1 VRAGP
6 ANGGHASAV
15 RFVAP
20 YTVELADVVVPE
32 TGSGE
37 VLVQAE
43 LSGIS
48 GGTEMLAYRGEL
60 DSNVPRDE
68 TLGALAGSFEYPF
81 TYGYSVVG
89 TVEASRSDVGE
100 GERVFAFHP
109 HQSRFVVS
117 AADVVRIGAT
127 DARTATLFPLVE
139 TALQISLDA
148 GVRYREVVAVIGLG
162 PVGILAAILL
172 MRNGATVLGSDPKHW
187 RRETAQ
193 KCGLD
198 ALTPAALDDAVRS
211 ATQGRGAD
219 LIVEASGNPTALG
232 ESIGL
237 LAFEGAAIVASW
249 YGAKP
254 VTLAL
259 GADFHRRR
267 LEIRSSQVSTIGSR
281 AVRWDRR
288 RRLEA
293 TQALL
298 EELPLSLLA
307 SHTFPFERAP
317 EAYAA
322 LDRGDDGIVH
332 VALAYS

>member
-1 VRAGP
+1 VLADPVNRGQ
-6 ANGGHASAV
+6 ANTV

-20 YTVELADVVVPE
+20 YAVELADVAVPE

-37 VLVQAE
+37 VRVHTE
-43 LSGIS
+43 FSGIS
-48 GGTEMLAYRGEL
+48 GGTELLAYRGEL
-60 DSNVPRDE
+60 DPSLLRDE
-68 TLGALAGSFEYPF
+68 TLGALAGTFEYPF

-89 TVEASRSDVGE
+89 TVEASRSDVAE

-127 DARTATLFPLVE
+127 DPRTATLFPLVE

-148 GVRYREVVAVIGLG
+148 GVRHREVVAVVGLG
-162 PVGILAAILL
+162 PVGILTGILL
-172 MRNGATVLGSDPKHW
+172 TRSGATVIGSDPKPW
-187 RRETAQ
+187 RRQAAEM
-193 KCGLD
+193 CGLEAVD
-198 ALTPAALDDAVRS
+198 PEALGEVVRS
-211 ATQGRGAD
+211 ATRGRGAD
-219 LIVEASGNPTALG
+219 YIVEATGNPEALG
-232 ESIGL
+232 ESLGL
-237 LAFEGAAIVASW
+237 LSAEGVAIVASW

-254 VTLAL
+254 VTLPL

-267 LEIRSSQVSTIGSR
+267 LEIRSSQVSTIGAR
-281 AVRWDRR
+281 AVRWDRL

-298 EELPLSLLA
+298 AELPLSALA
-307 SHTFPFERAP
+307 SHTFPMARAQ

-322 LDRGDDGIVH
+322 LDRGDDGVIH
-332 VALAYS
+332 VALSYS

>member
-1 VRAGP
+1 VRADP
-6 ANGGHASAV
+6 ANGGQANAV

-20 YTVELADVVVPE
+20 YVVELAHVDVPE
-32 TGSGE
+32 TGAGE

-60 DSNVPRDE
+60 DSSLPRDE
-68 TLGALAGSFEYPF
+68 TLGALTGSFEYPF

-89 TVEASRSDVGE
+89 MVEASRSNVGE

-117 AADVVRIGAT
+117 SADVVRIGAT
-127 DARTATLFPLVE
+127 DARSATLFPLVE

-148 GVRYREVVAVIGLG
+148 GVRYREVAAVLGLG
-162 PVGILAAILL
+162 PVGILTGILL
-172 MRNGATVLGSDPKHW
+172 RRSGATVLGSDPKPW
-187 RRETAQ
+187 RRETAEL
-193 KCGLD
+193 CGLEAVEPG
-198 ALTPAALDDAVRS
+198 ALGEAVRT
-211 ATQGRGAD
+211 ATRGRGAD
-219 LIVEASGNPTALG
+219 VIVEATGNPEALG
-232 ESIGL
+232 ESL
-237 LAFEGAAIVASW
+237 VHLATEGVAIVASW

-254 VTLAL
+254 VTLPL

-267 LEIRSSQVSTIGSR
+267 LEIRSSQVSTIGGR
-281 AVRWDRR
+281 AVRWDRV

-298 EELPLSLLA
+298 AELPLSALA
-307 SHTFPFERAP
+307 SHTFPLERAP

-322 LDRGDDGIVH
+322 LDRGDAGVVH